1 MIEAMTR
8 ITRID
13 LDKKYTIQT
22 YSFHHAV
29 ITVYEECYNRTEI
42 EKPTKPNKHGHMA
55 SPTTNADGTEHYYKY
70 ENWQDV
76 IAVVPL
82 QFSYDLDWDDTQKLE
97 QVLETVEA
105 LKKAYRHYPDG
116 EVGVTYTMNT
126 SCVNHE

>member
-1 MIEAMTR
+1 MTR
-8 ITRID
+8 ISRIN

-22 YSFHHAV
+22 YSFHDAV

-42 EKPTKPNKHGHMA
+42 EKPTKPNKHGHWMT
-55 SPTTNADGTEHYYKY
+55 PTTK
-70 ENWQDV
+70 DV

-82 QFSYDLDWDDTQKLE
+82 QFSYDLQWSDQQKLE

-105 LKKAYRHYPDG
+105 LKKAYKHYPDG

>member
-1 MIEAMTR
+1 MRSA
-8 ITRID
+8 
-13 LDKKYTIQT
+13 TIVLRLRNLPSLT
-22 YSFHHAV
+22 
-29 ITVYEECYNRTEI
+29 
-42 EKPTKPNKHGHMA
+42 
-55 SPTTNADGTEHYYKY
+55 SPTTDADGTEHYYKY

-82 QFSYDLDWDDTQKLE
+82 QFSYDLDWDETQKLE